1 MLASP
6 GSPFDS
12 DDYLF
17 EIKWNGVR
25 ALAFFGDRLAHLQS
39 RRLTDRSE
47 RYPEI
52 LKALAAL
59 RGEGI
64 LDGEIVVLDAEG
76 RPDFQR
82 VLTREQT
89 RGPHRAL
96 LKSREH
102 PAVFIAFDLLF
113 WQGESLLNRP
123 LLERRRLLTRVLSG
137 AASPLIE
144 SSYTIGR
151 GRALFEEAK
160 ARGLEGIFAKRI
172 DSPYLPGGRTRDWL
186 KIKVRREVDAVLV
199 GLVRERGAKRV
210 KSLVLGTPREGRLA
224 WIGNAGSGIDQ
235 TTLKDL
241 ETALEGIRSDPPP
254 GFAAEAPGEIEW
266 LAPRL
271 VVRVQYTALT
281 REKRLWNPV
290 FVGFVDKRPDEC
302 RAPES

>member
-25 ALAFFGDRLAHLQS
+25 ALAFFGDRIAHLQS
-39 RRLTDRSE
+39 RKLTDSSE

-52 LKALAAL
+52 LDALGSL
-59 RGEGI
+59 SGEGI

-82 VLTREQT
+82 VLAREQT
-89 RGPHRAL
+89 RGRDAAL
-96 LKSREH
+96 LKSRAH
-102 PAVFIAFDLLF
+102 PAVFIAFDLLRF
-113 WQGESLLNRP
+113 KGESLLDRP
-123 LLERRRLLTRVLSG
+123 LLERRRLLSEVLANAPG
-137 AASPLIE
+137 PLRE
-144 SSYTIGR
+144 SSYSIGR

-172 DSPYLPGGRTRDWL
+172 DSPYLPGARTRDWL

-199 GLVRERGAKRV
+199 GLVRERGARRV
-210 KSLVLGTPREGRLA
+210 KSLVLGGLREGRLA

-235 TTLKDL
+235 KTLNDL
-241 ETALEGIRSDPPP
+241 ETALDGLRSKPPR
-254 GFAAEAPGEIEW
+254 GFAAEAPGEIDW
-266 LAPRL
+266 LAPKL
-271 VVRVQYTALT
+271 VVRVQYTGLT
-281 REKRLWNPV
+281 REGRLWHPV
-290 FVGFVDKRPDEC
+290 FIGFVKKHPEDCGAPD
-302 RAPES
+302 